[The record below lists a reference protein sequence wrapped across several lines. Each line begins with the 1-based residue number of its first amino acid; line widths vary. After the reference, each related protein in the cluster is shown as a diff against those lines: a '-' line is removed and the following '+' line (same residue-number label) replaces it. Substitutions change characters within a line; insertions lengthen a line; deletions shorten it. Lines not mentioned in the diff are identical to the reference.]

1 VIDMTTQMYLMGG
14 LVEGRVRTDRDLAH
28 LRAVRTI
35 RREERAARRTRRTR
49 RG

>member
-1 VIDMTTQMYLMGG
+1 MSTQLYLMGG
-14 LVEGRVRTDRDLAH
+14 LADGRVPTDRELTH

-35 RREERAARRTRRTR
+35 RREARDARRSRRTS